1 MEFSAQEWQRK
12 IFVDGFAGKR
22 PQVKAA
28 EGDLEARAA
37 AVMSAQAAAYII
49 GGAGREVTMRA
60 NRESLDQYK
69 IMPRM
74 LKDVGT
80 TETRLH
86 LFGREL
92 TSPFL
97 LDPIGVLEMCHPE
110 GDLAVARAA
119 TSLGIP
125 YIFSNQASYPME
137 DCARIMGNTPYWFQL
152 YWSKSNDLVASFVRR
167 AELCGCG
174 AIVVTLDTT
183 MLGWRPRDID
193 LGYLPFLEGK
203 GIAQYTSDPVFQE
216 MLNEPPEQEVRRTV
230 NLKMLQGLL
239 AMVNRYPGTG
249 SIKKLRSGKPMRAVA
264 KFVSS
269 YSNPRTTWG
278 DLKFLRDLTKLPIL
292 LKGILHP
299 DDARMAI
306 DAGMDGVYVSNH
318 GGRQV
323 DGSIGAAEALPS
335 IIEAVDGK
343 VPVIIDS
350 GVRSG
355 SDTFKLLALGAKA
368 VCIGRPYAYGLAID
382 GQNGVH
388 DVLCHLMADFELT
401 MGLTGCSNL
410 AEITRKHLV

>member
-1 MEFSAQEWQRK
+1 
-12 IFVDGFAGKR
+12 
-22 PQVKAA
+22 
-28 EGDLEARAA
+28 
-37 AVMSAQAAAYII
+37 
-49 GGAGREVTMRA
+49 
-60 NRESLDQYK
+60 
-69 IMPRM
+69 
-74 LKDVGT
+74 
-80 TETRLH
+80 
-86 LFGREL
+86 
-92 TSPFL
+92 
-97 LDPIGVLEMCHPE
+97 
-110 GDLAVARAA
+110 
-119 TSLGIP
+119 
-125 YIFSNQASYPME
+125 
-137 DCARIMGNTPYWFQL
+137 
-152 YWSKSNDLVASFVRR
+152 
-167 AELCGCG
+167 
-174 AIVVTLDTT
+174 
-183 MLGWRPRDID
+183 
-193 LGYLPFLEGK
+193 
-203 GIAQYTSDPVFQE
+203 
-216 MLNEPPEQEVRRTV
+216 
-230 NLKMLQGLL
+230 
-239 AMVNRYPGTG
+239 
-249 SIKKLRSGKPMRAVA
+249 MRAVA